1 VEQLTSGGRGDLE
14 AIIDDGY
21 LLAIVDSW

>member
-21 LLAIVDSW
+21 LLAIVNSW